1 MYLRSINIGFMT
13 NPFVILF
20 GLIWFIELYLFG
32 MQRASLLIARD
43 NNVEWRGLG
52 DKLLPNWFPLT
63 WIVRILKYGVFIA
76 IIIFVD
82 WQMAIVLLLISF
94 IIKST
99 IPIPYKILYRKIFR
113 AEVTKMKYLNNNIGH
128 MLEDMLNKSGF

>member
-63 WIVRILKYGVFIA
+63 WIVRILKYGLLIA
-76 IIIFVD
+76 ILIFVD

-94 IIKST
+94 TIKST

-113 AEVTKMKYLNNNIGH
+113 AEVAKMKYLNNNIGL
-128 MLEDMLNKSGF
+128 MFEDMLNKSGF